1 MAMAIVTAAIATV
14 MDIVT
19 VTATAT
25 ARAMDPSRCPSGP
38 AATGPAVTGPAATGR
53 PAPAGRGAA
62 CHTST
67 LCPNCA
73 RARARVPAASPVSF
87 TPRPLLLVVM
97 SLLSVPF
104 RSAAQARNPITR
116 IPCLYL
122 SPHRESHPADAI
134 TSVPGGGG
142 AGLHVGHDVHAG
154 QHDENHH
161 VLTHMHGFGAVLS
174 ARQLQGRRL
183 MIAYVLEVGIVVH
196 SVIIGVNLGVMTTGM
211 SSVASLIIALSFHQ
225 ASLGPGRAAGQARRG
240 RRRRPSLS
248 RSVCRTNALR
258 PIPPSVGT
266 MSKNQVFEGLGLG
279 AAVAQA
285 QVSRLKALLM
295 TTTFAFTT
303 PVGVAIGIGV
313 ASTYANDVFTA
324 AVVKMT
330 FNAISAGILVHL
342 GLVDLLMEEFSRA
355 ELDSKEQR
363 EGWQRELMLLSAALG
378 AGVMSVLALWA

>member
-1 MAMAIVTAAIATV
+1 
-14 MDIVT
+14 
-19 VTATAT
+19 
-25 ARAMDPSRCPSGP
+25 
-38 AATGPAVTGPAATGR
+38 
-53 PAPAGRGAA
+53 
-62 CHTST
+62 
-67 LCPNCA
+67 
-73 RARARVPAASPVSF
+73 
-87 TPRPLLLVVM
+87 
-97 SLLSVPF
+97 
-104 RSAAQARNPITR
+104 
-116 IPCLYL
+116 
-122 SPHRESHPADAI
+122 
-134 TSVPGGGG
+134 
-142 AGLHVGHDVHAG
+142 
-154 QHDENHH
+154 
-161 VLTHMHGFGAVLS
+161 
-174 ARQLQGRRL
+174 
-183 MIAYVLEVGIVVH
+183 
-196 SVIIGVNLGVMTTGM
+196 
-211 SSVASLIIALSFHQ
+211 
-225 ASLGPGRAAGQARRG
+225 
-240 RRRRPSLS
+240 
-248 RSVCRTNALR
+248 
-258 PIPPSVGT
+258 